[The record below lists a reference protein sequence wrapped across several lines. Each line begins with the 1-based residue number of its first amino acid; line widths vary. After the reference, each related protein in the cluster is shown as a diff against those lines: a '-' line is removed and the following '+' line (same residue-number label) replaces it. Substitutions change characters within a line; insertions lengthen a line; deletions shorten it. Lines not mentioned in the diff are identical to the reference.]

1 MGKFSFKGLKK
12 LIQLGDAAIDA
23 VENIGEEFKGKSP
36 SEIANILKD
45 NVKGLN
51 NPEIVKELKRT
62 FFGRSPDEIKDILS
76 QYKDLSVKDAADI
89 AGAISKEEG
98 LSDYLTEKLQN
109 EAKAQKEKK
118 KEAIL
123 KDLEAKKEARRTGV
137 KPEAP
142 AVKKEGGSSFGKK
155 LSMAKKITNIFGKG
169 SQKEEKPK
177 PKAQNKENKKPGNK
191 PK

>member
-23 VENIGEEFKGKSP
+23 VESIGEDFKGKSP

-76 QYKDLSVKDAADI
+76 QYKDLSIKDAADI

-98 LSDYLTEKLQN
+98 LSDYLTEKLQK
-109 EAKAQKEKK
+109 EVKAQKEKK
-118 KEAIL
+118 KQAFL
-123 KDLEAKKEARRTGV
+123 KDLEVKKEARRTGV
-137 KPEAP
+137 KPETP
-142 AVKKEGGSSFGKK
+142 AVKKENGSSFGKK
-155 LSMAKKITNIFGKG
+155 LSMVKKITDIFGKG
-169 SQKEEKPK
+169 SQNKGKPK
-177 PKAQNKENKKPGNK
+177 PDAQNKQNKNSGHK